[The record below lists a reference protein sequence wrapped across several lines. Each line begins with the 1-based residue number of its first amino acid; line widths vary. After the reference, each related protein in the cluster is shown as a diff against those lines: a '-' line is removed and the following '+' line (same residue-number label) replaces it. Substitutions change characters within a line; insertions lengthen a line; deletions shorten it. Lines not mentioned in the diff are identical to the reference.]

1 MRDGAPIYIQ
11 ARLRFKA
18 TDPAS
23 GEPDALAVCRSD
35 LADSGLH
42 PRCYDHSLTI
52 KGDME
57 TVLAA
62 LHRCRTRLYQAEICN
77 TRPLGEGR
85 ERAPFFETVRADPPM
100 LAGR

>member
-1 MRDGAPIYIQ
+1 MSEEQFLTEMP
-11 ARLRFKA
+11 L
-18 TDPAS
+18 
-23 GEPDALAVCRSD
+23 PDSHAD
-35 LADSGLH
+35 L
-42 PRCYDHSLTI
+42 
-52 KGDME
+52 E

-62 LHRCRTRLYQAEICN
+62 LHCCRTRLYQAEICN